1 MACEGLP
8 RTSLFE
14 KGSAACDLAT
24 GFGDEVKGFAKAT
37 SGAPDTLIG
46 SALDVLPENQINREL
61 LEKPT
66 KRGNAFVFKKDRT
79 SVELHHVGQSAD
91 DPYIEMH
98 ISDHRGKGNYKKNHP
113 NSNAATQVDRNEFNK
128 QKRHYWQKE
137 YDKY

>member
-14 KGSAACDLAT
+14 KGIAAFDLAT